1 LKVISLNENTAQDQQ
16 LITRIISGETD
27 LFGLLIDR
35 YKDRIAGVCF
45 NMMKEHNLAN
55 EVGQE
60 TFVRLYKSLDKFN
73 FQSSLGTYVTRIA
86 INLCLNKLDS
96 IQRRTNRFVEQRDQ
110 HNTIPEKGNSFQQ
123 DMESKEIVA
132 LGLDSLNPEAR
143 SVVVLRMIEGY
154 STKETSELLGIAEGT
169 VMSKLSRALKKMKET
184 LLKNG
189 IAYE

>member
-1 LKVISLNENTAQDQQ
+1 LKVISLNENANHDKQ

-27 LFGLLIDR
+27 LFGQLVDR
-35 YKDRIAGVCF
+35 YQDRVAGVCF

-60 TFVRLYKSLDKFN
+60 TFVRLYKSLEKFN
-73 FQSSLGTYVTRIA
+73 FQSSLGTYITRIA

-96 IQRRTNRFVEQRDQ
+96 IQRRTNRFVGQNDKH
-110 HNTIPEKGNSFQQ
+110 HNIAGHGNSFQK
-123 DMESKEIVA
+123 DLESKEIVA

-189 IAYE
+189 IAYG